1 LSRYLYRGVLADKN
15 IVSDI
20 DGQVSFAHISSRG
33 RDSQTQTNK
42 VRTLPAT
49 EFLWL
54 VLQHVLPKGL
64 RGVQGLSQQEV
75 ACSEVMPKT

>member
-1 LSRYLYRGVLADKN
+1 
-15 IVSDI
+15 
-20 DGQVSFAHISSRG
+20 
-33 RDSQTQTNK
+33 
-42 VRTLPAT
+42 
-49 EFLWL
+49 